1 MGWGQE
7 GLILTGDNVGKDA
20 EREGAEGA
28 KKHRKS
34 IINSNLITQIK
45 TKIGYCEKKFT
56 KMEKKICN

>member
-1 MGWGQE
+1 MS
-7 GLILTGDNVGKDA
+7 KYA

-45 TKIGYCEKKFT
+45 TKKGYCEKKFT
-56 KMEKKICN
+56 KMEKKLCN

>member
-1 MGWGQE
+1 MS
-7 GLILTGDNVGKDA
+7 KYA

-56 KMEKKICN
+56 KMEKKLCN

>member
-1 MGWGQE
+1 M
-7 GLILTGDNVGKDA
+7 GKDA

-56 KMEKKICN
+56 KMEKKYAIKIIQVHLCVQKWF

>member
-1 MGWGQE
+1 MS
-7 GLILTGDNVGKDA
+7 KYA

-45 TKIGYCEKKFT
+45 TKIGYCEKNSQKW
-56 KMEKKICN
+56 KKNYAIKIIQVHLCVHKWF